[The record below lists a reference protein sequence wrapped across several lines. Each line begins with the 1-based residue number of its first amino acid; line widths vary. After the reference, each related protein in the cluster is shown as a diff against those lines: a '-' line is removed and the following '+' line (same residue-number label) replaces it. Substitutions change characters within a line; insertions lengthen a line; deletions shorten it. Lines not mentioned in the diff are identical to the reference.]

1 MTISVWRKRSA
12 LGAGLAALF
21 VAGSGALS
29 ATPASAAATYWTF
42 KSAYN
47 GECLN
52 GSATTAAVWTA
63 PCNGGPSQ
71 QWDWI
76 GAVENWNGRYQKL
89 QNRHS
94 GECLMSDS
102 ESGGGRNAVWQSNC
116 NQNTTN
122 LYWSFDGGNELSF
135 PYVDNS
141 LRVAASSSDAVYCSS
156 PLWDAASDLPYL
168 THVWR
173 GSHT

>member
-1 MTISVWRKRSA
+1 MITSVRRKRFA
-12 LGAGLAALF
+12 LAAGLAALF

-29 ATPASAAATYWTF
+29 PGTASAAATYWTF
-42 KSAYN
+42 KSAHN
-47 GECLN
+47 GKCLN
-52 GSATTAAVWTA
+52 GSATTSAVWTA
-63 PCNGGPSQ
+63 ACNGGPSQ

-89 QNRHS
+89 RNRHS

-116 NQNTTN
+116 NQNTTY
-122 LYWSFDGGNELSF
+122 LYWSFDGGRELSF
-135 PYVDNS
+135 PFVDNS
-141 LRVAASSSDAVYCSS
+141 LRVAESSSDAVYCSS
-156 PLWDAASDLPYL
+156 PTWDYPDIAYV
-168 THVWR
+168 THVWH